1 MTELIGGMNALSV
14 NGGNVN
20 ERGEFIVRGG
30 PRNGPIVWNPTTAYI
45 DSWTQLPLHPVN
57 TRQNCF
63 FKNLPMIVVCGPEFG
78 PNDDR
83 EDAFDSTCRKIKHM
97 HLRFC

>member
-20 ERGEFIVRGG
+20 ERGEFLVRGG

-45 DSWTQLPLHPVN
+45 DSWTQLPLHPVK
-57 TRQNCF
+57 T
-63 FKNLPMIVVCGPEFG
+63 K
-78 PNDDR
+78 
-83 EDAFDSTCRKIKHM
+83 
-97 HLRFC
+97 